1 MPNSIISKHAQ
12 VLINYSLSIQP
23 GETLFIL
30 TSSLAHELNEAV
42 YKEAL
47 RAGALPTINIE
58 MPTEQEILF
67 KYGAK
72 DQIEYVQPLMR
83 HVYENIDAFLYI
95 EAPYN
100 TRTLAGV
107 DPARQRQLA
116 NAYSELYA
124 TWFDRASKLEL
135 KWSYTIF
142 PNNAF
147 AQEAG
152 MSLSEYQD
160 FVYGACLLNEP
171 DPVAA
176 WQEEAKRQRRLIR
189 WLSGKKEVVV
199 TGEHVD
205 LTFSIAGRSFEESVG
220 TTNFPNGEIFT
231 TPVEDSVNG
240 WVRYSYPAI
249 QAGHEVEDVELW
261 FEQGKVIK
269 AQASKGEAYLL
280 EMLDTD
286 TGARRLGEWGI
297 GTNYGIQQFTKH
309 MLFDEK
315 IGGTIHFAL
324 GNAYPETGGV
334 NKSDIHWDMLVD
346 MAQGEI
352 LIDDELFYK
361 DGKFVI

>member
-1 MPNSIISKHAQ
+1 MPDSRIIKHAQ

-23 GETLFIL
+23 GEELFIQ
-30 TSSLAHELNEAV
+30 TSSLAHELNETV
-42 YKEAL
+42 YKETL
-47 RAGALPTINIE
+47 LAGALPTINIE

-67 KYGAK
+67 KYGNK
-72 DQIEYVQPLMR
+72 DQIEYVQPIMR
-83 HVYENIDAFLYI
+83 HVFENIDAFLYI

-100 TRTLAGV
+100 TRALAGV

-189 WLSGKKEVVV
+189 WLSGKKAKEKKSH
-199 TGEHVD
+199 TSE
-205 LTFSIAGRSFEESVG
+205 
-220 TTNFPNGEIFT
+220 
-231 TPVEDSVNG
+231 
-240 WVRYSYPAI
+240 
-249 QAGHEVEDVELW
+249 
-261 FEQGKVIK
+261 
-269 AQASKGEAYLL
+269 
-280 EMLDTD
+280 
-286 TGARRLGEWGI
+286 ARRGYL
-297 GTNYGIQQFTKH
+297 K
-309 MLFDEK
+309 
-315 IGGTIHFAL
+315 
-324 GNAYPETGGV
+324 
-334 NKSDIHWDMLVD
+334 
-346 MAQGEI
+346 
-352 LIDDELFYK
+352 
-361 DGKFVI
+361 